1 MPIALQI
8 ATVDD
13 VADLVSLRSAV
24 NERLEAQHGRG
35 YWTPGLTDK
44 GVLFAMRN
52 SSVYVGRIQNKLV
65 ATLTL
70 ARTKPWSIDKSYYSP
85 SKQPLYLTAMA
96 VDPSVQRTGVGR
108 HCLAEATRIARA
120 WPSDAIRLDAYDADA
135 GAGEFYRKCGY
146 CEVGRSSYRSTPLI
160 YFEMLL

>member
-13 VADLVSLRSAV
+13 VRDLVSLRIAV
-24 NERLEAQHGRG
+24 NARLEAQHGRG
-35 YWTPGLTDK
+35 YWTPGLTDE

-52 SSVYVGRIQNKLV
+52 SSVYVSRIENKLV

-70 ARTKPWSIDKSYYSP
+70 AKTKPWSIDKSYYSP

-108 HCLAEATRIARA
+108 LCLAEAARIARTSA
-120 WPSDAIRLDAYDADA
+120 GDAIRLDAYDAEA

-146 CEVGRSSYRSTPLI
+146 REVGRATYRSTPLI

>member
-70 ARTKPWSIDKSYYSP
+70 AKTKPWSIDKSYYSP

-108 HCLAEATRIARA
+108 RCLAEATRIARN

-135 GAGEFYRKCGY
+135 GAGDFYRKCGY
-146 CEVGRSSYRSTPLI
+146 REVGRASYRSTPLV